1 MSISVLTKGM
11 SCLFFCFCVCC
22 MNAQVRNTDPV
33 RHLRISGYLGQRI
46 DACIEYRVK
55 AQDVDHLVEPFRH
68 KEETSRW
75 QSEFWGKWIQGA
87 IASYRYDKDPELYKI
102 IKNGAELLMET
113 QLPNGYIGNYS
124 EEAQLNQWDIWGR
137 KYTALGLIAYYDLSG
152 ENQTFGCGKRP
163 ATGISAIALLINRGP
178 SGVSHCFM
186 MYLAKSRY
194 LSCRVRLYRYI
205 TGSSTEELGIP
216 I

>member
-1 MSISVLTKGM
+1 MSIFIFILSILKVLNKWNVLSLSHLLTLRIVFMSISVLTKGM

-68 KEETSRW
+68 KEETLRW

-87 IASYRYDKDPELYKI
+87 IASYRY
-102 IKNGAELLMET
+102 
-113 QLPNGYIGNYS
+113 
-124 EEAQLNQWDIWGR
+124 
-137 KYTALGLIAYYDLSG
+137 
-152 ENQTFGCGKRP
+152 
-163 ATGISAIALLINRGP
+163 
-178 SGVSHCFM
+178 
-186 MYLAKSRY
+186 
-194 LSCRVRLYRYI
+194 
-205 TGSSTEELGIP
+205 
-216 I
+216 

>member
-68 KEETSRW
+68 KEETLRW
-75 QSEFWGKWIQGA
+75 QSEFWGKG
-87 IASYRYDKDPELYKI
+87 YKGRSPHTVM
-102 IKNGAELLMET
+102 IK
-113 QLPNGYIGNYS
+113 I
-124 EEAQLNQWDIWGR
+124 
-137 KYTALGLIAYYDLSG
+137 
-152 ENQTFGCGKRP
+152 
-163 ATGISAIALLINRGP
+163 
-178 SGVSHCFM
+178 
-186 MYLAKSRY
+186 
-194 LSCRVRLYRYI
+194 LSCTRLLRMER
-205 TGSSTEELGIP
+205 SR
-216 I
+216 

>member
-68 KEETSRW
+68 KEETLRW

-102 IKNGAELLMET
+102 INNG
-113 QLPNGYIGNYS
+113 
-124 EEAQLNQWDIWGR
+124 
-137 KYTALGLIAYYDLSG
+137 
-152 ENQTFGCGKRP
+152 
-163 ATGISAIALLINRGP
+163 
-178 SGVSHCFM
+178 V
-186 MYLAKSRY
+186 
-194 LSCRVRLYRYI
+194 
-205 TGSSTEELGIP
+205 
-216 I
+216 

>member
-68 KEETSRW
+68 KEETSHSRILG
-75 QSEFWGKWIQGA
+75 E
-87 IASYRYDKDPELYKI
+87 
-102 IKNGAELLMET
+102 
-113 QLPNGYIGNYS
+113 NGYK
-124 EEAQLNQWDIWGR
+124 GR
-137 KYTALGLIAYYDLSG
+137 SPHTVMIKI
-152 ENQTFGCGKRP
+152 
-163 ATGISAIALLINRGP
+163 
-178 SGVSHCFM
+178 
-186 MYLAKSRY
+186 
-194 LSCRVRLYRYI
+194 LSCTRLLRM
-205 TGSSTEELGIP
+205 ERNC
-216 I
+216 

>member
-1 MSISVLTKGM
+1 
-11 SCLFFCFCVCC
+11 

-87 IASYRYDKDPELYKI
+87 IAHTVMIKI
-102 IKNGAELLMET
+102 
-113 QLPNGYIGNYS
+113 
-124 EEAQLNQWDIWGR
+124 
-137 KYTALGLIAYYDLSG
+137 
-152 ENQTFGCGKRP
+152 
-163 ATGISAIALLINRGP
+163 
-178 SGVSHCFM
+178 
-186 MYLAKSRY
+186 
-194 LSCRVRLYRYI
+194 LSCTRLLRMER
-205 TGSSTEELGIP
+205 SC
-216 I
+216 